1 MLGEQ
6 TLIQASCEQWEIT
19 AAISASGGRCIHGTV
34 GALSGAPA
42 SDLCVCEGSRGWQ
55 EGFPE
60 VVGWELRTSR
70 KYLGLQQGRAT
81 FRWEEFLF
89 VGTFFFFKSTRG

>member
-6 TLIQASCEQWEIT
+6 TLIQATCEQWEIT
-19 AAISASGGRCIHGTV
+19 AAISASRGRCIHGAV

-42 SDLCVCEGSRGWQ
+42 SDFRVCECGRGWQ

-60 VVGWELRTSR
+60 VVELELRTLR
-70 KYLGLQQGRAT
+70 KHLGL
-81 FRWEEFLF
+81 
-89 VGTFFFFKSTRG
+89 